1 MYRSPIELFL
11 KEMPAKIKEDEEG
24 LIVKACLDVGVNVDE
39 DELKRLL
46 KGDRDSYDRGYKDG
60 YDAAIAKIMEALES
74 DTF

>member
-1 MYRSPIELFL
+1 MGRG
-11 KEMPAKIKEDEEG
+11 MTAK
-24 LIVKACLDVGVNVDE
+24 KAKGKNKRITLTQAQAQAQA